1 MFLREARRLAIL
13 IGTHICAHGG
23 CNSAT
28 APSPLPAGY
37 AGEWT
42 GTTVEGTFVQFSVSA
57 TDHVMSL
64 ILTYNFSAACSGTL
78 RTQTW
83 PCRSTGWIP
92 RPTTLRSAG
101 VRFWHERGHERDG
114 DYRTL
119 LAGSTV
125 GIGSVHPGLLR
136 RLRRR
141 HPRHMER
148 PQRLTPGRLP
158 TSLI

>member
-13 IGTHICAHGG
+13 IGTLICAHVG

-57 TDHVMSL
+57 TDHVTSL

-78 RTQTW
+78 TNTNLAVPIHRLDPPGPPPYDQPGFGLGTNEVT
-83 PCRSTGWIP
+83 RA
-92 RPTTLRSAG
+92 TLIAGHFSPDRRSASG
-101 VRFWHERGHERDG
+101 QFTLVRYGACGDVVHGTWRARRG
-114 DYRTL
+114 
-119 LAGSTV
+119 
-125 GIGSVHPGLLR
+125 
-136 RLRRR
+136 
-141 HPRHMER
+141 
-148 PQRLTPGRLP
+148 
-158 TSLI
+158 